1 MIKNEILVT
10 KKASYYSSQ
19 KPSQSIN
26 QVWIICHGY
35 GQLAEYFLEWFT
47 PVFSEKTLIVAPE
60 GLHRFY
66 IKGFSGRVGA
76 SWMTKQD
83 RLNEIEDYVNYLDEV
98 YLKIKNRVSPSC
110 FIHVLGFSQGVSTA
124 VRWVCKSKLQV
135 NSLSLFSGKI
145 PEDIDYKLHSKK
157 LNTLNPKII
166 FGNNDEFYS
175 SKTIDKELDFIKIS
189 GLNFRYIKFNG
200 GHKVE
205 KNIITKLGMIIDEE
219 INIKNKF

>member
-66 IKGFSGRVGA
+66 INGFSGRVGA

-83 RLNEIEDYVNYLDEV
+83 RLNDIEDYVNYLDEV
-98 YLKIKNRVSPSC
+98 YLKIKNMVSPSC

-124 VRWVCKSKLQV
+124 IRWICKSKLQV

-145 PEDIDYKLHSKK
+145 PEDIDYKLYCKK
-157 LNTLNPKII
+157 INTLNPKII

-175 SKTIDKELDFIKIS
+175 TKTINDELNFIKS
-189 GLNFRYIKFNG
+189 NGLNFKYIEFDG
-200 GHKVE
+200 GHKVK
-205 KNIITKLGMIIDEE
+205 KNIITKLGTIIDKEL
-219 INIKNKF
+219 IKKNKF

>member
-19 KPSQSIN
+19 KPSKSIN

-35 GQLAEYFLEWFT
+35 GQLAEYFLEWFK

-83 RLNEIEDYVNYLDEV
+83 RLNDIEDYVNYLNEV
-98 YLKIKNRVSPSC
+98 YLEIKNMVSPSC

-124 VRWVCKSKLQV
+124 IRWICKSKLQL
-135 NSLSLFSGKI
+135 NSLSLLAGKI
-145 PEDIDYKLHSKK
+145 PEDIDYNLYSKK
-157 LNTLNPKII
+157 INTLNPKII

-175 SKTIDKELDFIKIS
+175 TKSINDELNFIKSS
-189 GLNFRYIKFNG
+189 GLNFKYIEFDG
-200 GHKVE
+200 GHKLK
-205 KNIITKLGMIIDEE
+205 KNIITKLGTIIDKE
-219 INIKNKF
+219 INKKNTF

>member
-19 KPSQSIN
+19 KPSKSIN

-35 GQLAEYFLEWFT
+35 GQLAEYFLEWFR

-83 RLNEIEDYVNYLDEV
+83 RLNDIKDYVNYLDEV
-98 YLKIKNRVSPSC
+98 YLEIKNMVSPSC

-124 VRWVCKSKLQV
+124 IRWICKSKLQV
-135 NSLSLFSGKI
+135 NSLTLLSGKI
-145 PEDIDYKLHSKK
+145 PEDIDYNLYSKK
-157 LNTLNPKII
+157 INTLNPKII

-175 SKTIDKELDFIKIS
+175 TKSINDELNFIKS
-189 GLNFRYIKFNG
+189 RGLNFNYIEFDG
-200 GHKVE
+200 GHKLK
-205 KNIITKLGMIIDEE
+205 KNIITKLGTIIDKE
-219 INIKNKF
+219 INKKNTF

>member
-19 KPSQSIN
+19 KPSKSIN

-35 GQLAEYFLEWFT
+35 GQLAEYFLEWFK

-83 RLNEIEDYVNYLDEV
+83 RLNDIEDYVNYLDEV
-98 YLKIKNRVSPSC
+98 YLEIKNMVSPSC

-124 VRWVCKSKLQV
+124 IRWICKSKLQL
-135 NSLSLFSGKI
+135 NSLSLLAGKI
-145 PEDIDYKLHSKK
+145 PEDIDYNLYSKK
-157 LNTLNPKII
+157 INTLNPKII

-175 SKTIDKELDFIKIS
+175 TKSINNELNFIKSS
-189 GLNFRYIKFNG
+189 GLNFKYIEFDG
-200 GHKVE
+200 RHKLK
-205 KNIITKLGMIIDEE
+205 KNIITKLGTIIDKE
-219 INIKNKF
+219 INKKNTF

>member
-19 KPSQSIN
+19 KPSKSIN

-35 GQLAEYFLEWFT
+35 GQLAEYFLEWFR

-83 RLNEIEDYVNYLDEV
+83 RLNDIKDYVNYLDEV
-98 YLKIKNRVSPSC
+98 YLEIKNMVSPSC

-124 VRWVCKSKLQV
+124 IRWICKSKLQV
-135 NSLSLFSGKI
+135 NSLTLLSGKI
-145 PEDIDYKLHSKK
+145 PEDIDYNLYSKK
-157 LNTLNPKII
+157 INTLNPKII

-175 SKTIDKELDFIKIS
+175 TKSINDELNFIKS
-189 GLNFRYIKFNG
+189 RGLNFKYIEFDG
-200 GHKVE
+200 GHKLK
-205 KNIITKLGMIIDEE
+205 KNIITKLGTIIDKE
-219 INIKNKF
+219 IKK

>member
-19 KPSQSIN
+19 KPSKSIN

-35 GQLAEYFLEWFT
+35 GQLAEYFLEWFK

-83 RLNEIEDYVNYLDEV
+83 RLNDIEDYVNYLDEV
-98 YLKIKNRVSPSC
+98 YLEIKNMVSPSC

-124 VRWVCKSKLQV
+124 IRWICKSKLQL
-135 NSLSLFSGKI
+135 NSLSLLAGKI
-145 PEDIDYKLHSKK
+145 PEDIDYNLYSKK
-157 LNTLNPKII
+157 INTLNPKII

-175 SKTIDKELDFIKIS
+175 TKSINDELNFIKSS
-189 GLNFRYIKFNG
+189 GLNFKYIEFDG
-200 GHKVE
+200 GHKLK
-205 KNIITKLGMIIDEE
+205 KNIITKLGTIIDKE
-219 INIKNKF
+219 INKKNTF